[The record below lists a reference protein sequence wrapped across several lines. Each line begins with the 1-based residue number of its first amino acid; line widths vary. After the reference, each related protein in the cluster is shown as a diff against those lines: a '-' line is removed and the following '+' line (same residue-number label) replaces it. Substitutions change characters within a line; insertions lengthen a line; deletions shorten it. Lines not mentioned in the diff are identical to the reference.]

1 MTRTA
6 VRRGA
11 TLKIAPGDFLSDVVS
26 FSIGVC
32 YRSAVNP
39 SMSKESAKK
48 MRGCW
53 GKYLLAGVVIAIL
66 AGCQSKPTDRGQQYK
81 DGHLNQP
88 LELVN
93 EPNAAGK
100 PVNAR
105 DFVDQVVEI
114 RNASPN
120 LYTSNNSTFQA
131 IENWMMSGADTREL
145 SKFGLSAWQ
154 MEGVDN
160 FGNVQF
166 TGYYT
171 PVLQARYT
179 RQGEFR
185 YPLYAM
191 PARGKKNRRL
201 PDRASIYSG
210 ALDDRLALAWTNS
223 LVDNFM
229 MEVQGSAYIDFGDGR
244 PLTFFGYAGKNGHAY
259 RSIGKVLI
267 DRGEVAR
274 EDMSMQAIRKWAEQ
288 HSEYEVRELL
298 EQNPSFV
305 FFKPMMTSPVKG
317 ASAVPLVA
325 KASVASDRSLIPAGT
340 ALLAE
345 VPLLNNEGKFTG
357 KYEMRLMVALDVGGA
372 IKGQHFDIYQGI
384 GHEAGHAA
392 GFYNHYGRVWVLKN
406 TQSNGTLFSAS
417 QSAPS
422 MNSNSS
428 GSLLVSNP
436 QN

>member
-1 MTRTA
+1 
-6 VRRGA
+6 
-11 TLKIAPGDFLSDVVS
+11 
-26 FSIGVC
+26 
-32 YRSAVNP
+32 
-39 SMSKESAKK
+39 

-210 ALDDRLALAWTNS
+210 ALDDRLVLAWTNS

-345 VPLLNNEGKFTG
+345 VPLLDNEGKFTG

-417 QSAPS
+417 QSAPA